1 MHFKGEKLRFLLCAF
16 FIAHPLLRMYNEDE
30 EKDMKTIS
38 EARKE
43 LGLTQVEAAKALNIS
58 RRKLQNYEAMES
70 EENYLDN
77 SIYEEI
83 LKQISDYV
91 VDETHGFV
99 TFYQIK
105 HAANLVFG
113 KHEQVKCAYLFG
125 SYARGEQTEKSDVDI
140 FVVVKGPMGM
150 EYYGMAADLSEILH
164 KQIDLVS
171 LNQVVGSEPFLE
183 RLLREGVKIYG

>member
-1 MHFKGEKLRFLLCAF
+1 
-16 FIAHPLLRMYNEDE
+16 
-30 EKDMKTIS
+30 MKTIQ

-58 RRKLQNYEAMES
+58 RRKLQNYEAMEP
-70 EENYLDN
+70 EEDALMN
-77 SIYEEI
+77 SVYEDI
-83 LKQISDYV
+83 LKKLSDYV

-99 TFYQIK
+99 TFHQIR

-125 SYARGEQTEKSDVDI
+125 SYARGDQTAKSDVDI
-140 FVVVKGPMGM
+140 FVVVKGTMGM
-150 EYYGMAADLSEILH
+150 EYYGMAYDLSKILH
-164 KQIDLVS
+164 KQIDLVG

>member
-1 MHFKGEKLRFLLCAF
+1 
-16 FIAHPLLRMYNEDE
+16 
-30 EKDMKTIS
+30 MKTIQ

-58 RRKLQNYEAMES
+58 RRKLQNYEAMEP
-70 EENYLDN
+70 EEDVLMN
-77 SIYEEI
+77 SVYEDI
-83 LKQISDYV
+83 LKKLSDYV

-99 TFYQIK
+99 TFHQIR
-105 HAANLVFG
+105 HAANLVFS

-125 SYARGEQTEKSDVDI
+125 SYARGDQTAKSDVDI
-140 FVVVKGPMGM
+140 FVVVKGTMGM
-150 EYYGMAADLSEILH
+150 EYYGMAYDLSKILH

-183 RLLREGVKIYG
+183 RLLREGVKIYGWRIVKTSHQERNWSYW